1 MPSARSEW
9 FSSAR
14 TITKGE
20 MFGGDAFWNYY
31 WNLNGLWSLATPEI
45 IDNWVETQLEMFR
58 HTGWTGK
65 RVTRQFSRM

>member
-1 MPSARSEW
+1 
-9 FSSAR
+9 
-14 TITKGE
+14 
-20 MFGGDAFWNYY
+20 MFGGDAFWNSY

-65 RVTRQFSRM
+65 RFTRQFSRM